1 MAELMGDAVRRLD
14 EAIAALGGDDETANA
29 AAEATIEVQHRIGDA
44 YYRGM
49 ADLLE
54 ERDMRSRIKLREL
67 YRRCARIGEV
77 IMDVAERVMYAVVK
91 QS

>member
-1 MAELMGDAVRRLD
+1 
-14 EAIAALGGDDETANA
+14 
-29 AAEATIEVQHRIGDA
+29 
-44 YYRGM
+44 
-49 ADLLE
+49 
-54 ERDMRSRIKLREL
+54 MRSRIKLREL